1 MIVNSITIFILI
13 VYTTLLIY
21 SSKYMI
27 FFCILYVFSFQKRSL
42 FLTFISCFICIFTL
56 YLHYP
61 IYILLLYID
70 TMVKRSKP
78 TRACSYMREIP
89 QDPPRYE
96 HKSGMIIPRYAN
108 TGVLCASGTCL
119 APTEAERRKDCGSAT
134 HGTIRRHHSWGLL
147 PLIDVYELFRT
158 PTIIPEQRSR
168 GR

>member
-21 SSKYMI
+21 SSTYMI

-70 TMVKRSKP
+70 TRVKRSKP
-78 TRACSYMREIP
+78 TRACSYMRERP

-108 TGVLCASGTCL
+108 KHFLFNYRL
-119 APTEAERRKDCGSAT
+119 YSAIIWLT
-134 HGTIRRHHSWGLL
+134 DILYLL
-147 PLIDVYELFRT
+147 IFIAYS
-158 PTIIPEQRSR
+158 IIE
-168 GR
+168 